1 MSHEPPPPSGG
12 PPPGQSPPPRG
23 YGGGYSAPQTNQKAV
38 WALVTGVLGLLCCG
52 LVGIAGIVLG
62 SAAKREIDASGG
74 YQTGRGM
81 AQAGFVLGS
90 LGLVWTVVALLLVS
104 GGMLTLPTTGTSP

>member
-1 MSHEPPPPSGG
+1 MSHEPPPPYGG
-12 PPPGQSPPPRG
+12 PPPGQYPPPPG

-81 AQAGFVLGS
+81 AQAGFVLGI

-104 GGMLTLPTTGTSP
+104 SGMLTLPTTGTSP